1 LRGIPSRLNTHGDSG
16 RFACR
21 SSQFAISRSMH
32 VTGEDRNGTGSLALG
47 LVLLQRDKS
56 LIAIPRIDQVDRCE
70 EEENKLP
77 RAKVIVDSDSL
88 TRALTLTKT
97 ARRAHG
103 KF

>member
-1 LRGIPSRLNTHGDSG
+1 MGTAAGSPAALPSSPSADQCMSPARIGTVRG
-16 RFACR
+16 
-21 SSQFAISRSMH
+21 
-32 VTGEDRNGTGSLALG
+32 ALP
-47 LVLLQRDKS
+47 LVLYFSSDKS